1 MNCIK
6 LNLLNKFEGDGVKD
20 FRDMSVWQKA
30 LRLLVKIYKIT
41 RTFPEEKFG
50 MVSDMRRAA
59 NSIIH
64 DIAEGC
70 GRFSPKDKSRFY
82 IISRGSC
89 FELISRILASFE
101 LKFISE
107 ISTSE
112 ELISDTEDIINE
124 LNPLIKS
131 VESRLIG
138 KG

>member
-1 MNCIK
+1 M
-6 LNLLNKFEGDGVKD
+6 KD

-30 LRLLVKIYKIT
+30 LRLLVKIYKT
-41 RTFPEEKFG
+41 TQTFPEEEKFG

-59 NSIIH
+59 NSIILN
-64 DIAEGC
+64 IAEGY

-131 VESRLIG
+131 VEKRLVK